1 MNNKLI
7 RSINNLSPGAQ
18 QYKLGN
24 LLAEAEGIRVRNPEL
39 IRYIA
44 ERSGSGDGTSRDTA
58 FNNFTDGINWLNEN
72 TDKGATLIVMPGFY
86 IEKASDI
93 PMLTANDCLIMG
105 LDLPE
110 QTVLFGSGLRGSIA
124 EATDDLLKIKGGRNY
139 IYGLGLYVHKDTK
152 SCILFDDTGA
162 GYAGSFNRIEGCY
175 FSPQAQ
181 DGMGYGIKYLGGNVN
196 QIINNIFYGTK
207 EAAIHMGSQV
217 GNPVRNIIAGNEFV
231 GTHIGVNIDC
241 ANYNTHIKN
250 NLFSEGTQA
259 NEDMTNA
266 IVITASMSAGK
277 VFVTQNI
284 FEQTT
289 VNDISDSKTGGEV
302 IEIDNKNGV

>member
-1 MNNKLI
+1 MNSKLI

-24 LLAEAEGIRVRNPEL
+24 LFAEAEGIRVRDPQL

-44 ERSGSGDGTSRDTA
+44 ERTGSGDGTARDTA
-58 FNNFTDGINWLNEN
+58 FNNFTDGINWLNDN
-72 TDKGATLIVMPGFY
+72 SDKGAILIVMPGFY

-93 PMLTANDCLIMG
+93 PALTANDCLIMG

-110 QTVLFGSGLRGSIA
+110 QTVLFGSGENGSVV
-124 EATDDLLKIKGGRNY
+124 EATDDLLKIKGGRNH

-152 SCILFDDTGA
+152 SCIQFDDTGG
-162 GYAGSFNRIEGCY
+162 GYAGSFNRVEGCY

-181 DGMGYGIKYLGGNVN
+181 DGMGYGIKYLGGNAN
-196 QIINNIFYGTK
+196 QIVNNIFYGTK
-207 EAAIHMGSQV
+207 EAAIHMGSQI
-217 GNPVRNIIAGNEFV
+217 GNPVRNIIADNEFV
-231 GTHIGVNIDC
+231 GTHIGVNIDA

-259 NEDMTNA
+259 GEDMTNA
-266 IVITASMSAGK
+266 IVVTASMSAGK
-277 VFVTQNI
+277 IFVAQNI

-289 VNDISDSKTGGEV
+289 ANDISDSKTGGDV